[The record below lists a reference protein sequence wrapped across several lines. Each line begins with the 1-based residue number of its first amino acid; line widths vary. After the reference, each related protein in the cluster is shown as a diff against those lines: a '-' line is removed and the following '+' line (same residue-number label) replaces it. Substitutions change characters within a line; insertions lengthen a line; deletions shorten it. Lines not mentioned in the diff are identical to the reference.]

1 MCPYNFLRAFR
12 IALSTNRNYFTP
24 ARESRPTRQR
34 SKTRTREA
42 QVRECFI
49 APEKIDYFYLIGLS
63 WIHRFQGRKPLIH
76 RNVDLYDFKLFRQ
89 HAN

>member
-1 MCPYNFLRAFR
+1 
-12 IALSTNRNYFTP
+12 
-24 ARESRPTRQR
+24 
-34 SKTRTREA
+34 
-42 QVRECFI
+42 VRECFI
-49 APEKIDYFYLIGLS
+49 AAEKIDYFYLIDLS